1 MPNPF
6 EEIFERLDEFILER
20 GYDGYRHL
28 YSLAM
33 FGAFPGILN
42 VLGFE
47 LNKEGYNEAEYFL
60 FKYKPKVVEDAT
72 KPNFSAIVAYEEKH
86 IEVARIPAISIL
98 NHISDLKDFSKKKSV
113 TISLKNEEELEEKLF
128 I

>member
-1 MPNPF
+1 MENLF
-6 EEIFERLDEFILER
+6 CEIFDRMDEFILER

-42 VLGFE
+42 VLGFN
-47 LNKEGYNEAEYFL
+47 LNKEGYNEAEDFL

-86 IEVARIPAISIL
+86 IEIARIPALSIE
-98 NHISDLKDFSKKKSV
+98 NHLRDLL
-113 TISLKNEEELEEKLF
+113 TNSLKKEGKGKFLV
-128 I
+128 